1 VTESFEGDGL
11 VGVGETESDR
21 GGAPGLSMAGVGF
34 TMGDIDGDLT
44 TLGATF
50 FILTAFIFRALL
62 DA

>member
-1 VTESFEGDGL
+1 
-11 VGVGETESDR
+11 
-21 GGAPGLSMAGVGF
+21 MAGVGF